1 LNHGDIAIKGFTNH
15 VQRRWVRYYR
25 RIERDANQAIWDGD
39 DDIFDLRILFG
50 EEIYVPEKWD

>member
-1 LNHGDIAIKGFTNH
+1 LHHGDISIKGFTNH

-25 RIERDANQAIWDGD
+25 CIEKDANEAIWDGD
-39 DDIFDLRILFG
+39 DDIFDLRILFA